1 MRTPPDRSAAAPDWA
16 AALAALEQGLLQR
29 DVAAR
34 CLLLATLAGEHLLLL
49 GPPGTAKSELARRL
63 HRRLPGTRYF
73 ERLLTRFTVPEELFG
88 PLSLRALE
96 DDRYERLTDGYLP
109 QAEVAFL
116 DEVFKANSAI
126 LNTLLGLLHERQFD
140 NGAQRQP
147 VPLLCLVG
155 ASNELP
161 QDDGLLAFYDRF
173 LLRVPVAPVDDA
185 HFHALL
191 LAPPPTPADPPA
203 TAGQGALHPADLD
216 ALRTQAQA
224 VELSAE
230 VLHRLVRARQRCRDQ
245 GTPVSDRRWRQLA
258 ELLKVQAASRGAS
271 VVSDWDL
278 WVLPFVL
285 PQRPDEAATWTADF
299 FTDVA
304 QAEPLDTTG
313 LQTAVDAF
321 EGQLDIERRT
331 PADGPDD
338 SAGKLALAQALAGP
352 SGDSEMVRLVSDRA
366 RKRYSALH
374 VSSRVAQLDDLC
386 AQLDALCE
394 SVTAQAEAATGAA
407 QAHPWLP
414 PSWRAHIVT
423 VHGQRCAQA
432 LALQRQAHGV
442 RAGFAALPVD
452 PASTEAAPAAIALP
466 QGLAAAPTGTPPA
479 PVPRPASA

>member
-1 MRTPPDRSAAAPDWA
+1 MAPHAEAAPAAGPDWP
-16 AALAALEQGLLQR
+16 AALQALEAGLLQR

-34 CLLLATLAGEHLLLL
+34 CLLLATLAGEHVLLL

-96 DDRYERLTDGYLP
+96 DDRYERLTEGYLP

-140 NGAQRQP
+140 NGAQREP

-191 LAPPPTPADPPA
+191 HASAPTPSSSTNAHEA
-203 TAGQGALHPADLD
+203 GLLTARSLE
-216 ALRTQAQA
+216 ALREQART
-224 VELSAE
+224 VGLSAE
-230 VLHRLVRARQRCRDQ
+230 VLRHLDRARQRGRTGDH
-245 GTPVSDRRWRQLA
+245 PVSDRRWRQVA
-258 ELLKVQAASRGAS
+258 ELLKVQAASRGAAQ
-271 VVSDWDL
+271 VSPWDL

-285 PQRPDEAATWTADF
+285 PHRPDDVPAWTEAF
-299 FTDVA
+299 LEDVA
-304 QAEPLDTTG
+304 HAVPLDTDW
-313 LQTAVDAF
+313 LERALVAL
-321 EGQLDIERRT
+321 EGQLEIEQLA
-331 PADGPDD
+331 PADGADD
-338 SAGKLALAQALAGP
+338 RAGKLALAQTLG
-352 SGDSEMVRLVSDRA
+352 GQGGETEMLRLVSERA
-366 RKRYSALH
+366 RRHYSPLHVATRLAQVDEWATHLSALADQVH
-374 VSSRVAQLDDLC
+374 AT
-386 AQLDALCE
+386 AEA
-394 SVTAQAEAATGAA
+394 VTAQA

-414 PSWRAHIVT
+414 PSWRAHIAAVHAARVT
-423 VHGQRCAQA
+423 QVQA
-432 LALQRQAHGV
+432 LQARGSALRTGY
-442 RAGFAALPVD
+442 AGLPVD
-452 PASTEAAPAAIALP
+452 AQRQEPA
-466 QGLAAAPTGTPPA
+466 PA
-479 PVPRPASA
+479 PVPLPAGP

>member
-1 MRTPPDRSAAAPDWA
+1 MSAAPDRPAALPDWA
-16 AALAALEQGLLQR
+16 AALAALEHGLLQR

-140 NGAQRQP
+140 NGTLRQP

-155 ASNELP
+155 ASNEWP
-161 QDDGLLAFYDRF
+161 QDDGLQAFYDRF

-191 LAPPPTPADPPA
+191 LAPPPTPADAPSA
-203 TAGQGALHPADLD
+203 TGPGALHPAELD
-216 ALRTQAQA
+216 ALRAQAQA
-224 VELSAE
+224 VELPAD
-230 VLHRLVRARQRCRDQ
+230 VLDRLRQARQRCRDQ
-245 GTPVSDRRWRQLA
+245 DTPVSDRRWRQLA
-258 ELLKVQAASRGAS
+258 GLLKVQAASRGDRA
-271 VVSDWDL
+271 VNAWDL

-285 PQRPDEAATWTADF
+285 PHRPDDTAAWAATF

-304 QAEPLDTTG
+304 QAEALDTTG
-313 LQTAVDAF
+313 LQAAVDAF

-352 SGDSEMVRLVSDRA
+352 SGDSEMLRLVSDRA
-366 RKRYSALH
+366 HKRYSAGH
-374 VSSRVAQLDDLC
+374 VASRVAQLDGLC
-386 AQLDALCE
+386 DQIDALCVAV
-394 SVTAQAEAATGAA
+394 STQADAVTAAAR
-407 QAHPWLP
+407 AHPWLP
-414 PSWRAHIVT
+414 PSWCAHIAA
-423 VHGQRCAQA
+423 VHGQRRAQAQA
-432 LALQRQAHGV
+432 LQAQAHGV

-452 PASTEAAPAAIALP
+452 PASTEPEPIAPPEGAATLPADTAPA
-466 QGLAAAPTGTPPA
+466 
-479 PVPRPASA
+479 PRPTAP